1 MENINSPITPRKK
14 VHFAEES
21 SFTQLKHKESSNLN
35 LGFIHKSNT
44 TMDLFGLNSSNFSR
58 IQSTGNLS
66 VLSNPNKKNSINDFD
81 LLSNLGRGAYAKV
94 VLARNKYN
102 GKLYAIKII
111 NKNFLEKL
119 NKQYEVHIEKYT
131 LTKLNHPNIVK
142 LNKTFQDKRHLYF
155 VLEFCQNKDLNSLMR
170 LIGTLDYKL
179 AKYYSAEI
187 LSALTYMH
195 KNGIFDRDVKAEN
208 IGITDSMHLKF
219 FDFGTAYIIGKYF
232 DKKKM
237 RFVEIDK
244 EIINEKFNENPEEE
258 EIEIG
263 NYLIQNLRSEFV
275 GTAEYVS
282 PEVLNHN
289 YNEIGP
295 AVDLWAFGCI
305 IYLLFEGKTPF
316 KEKNENDIFNN
327 IKNLNYSFD
336 NNIPEDAKDLIKKL
350 LVLNPKER
358 IGYGDEKNNYK
369 DIRNHPFFNDIDFD
383 LLEVSDPPIEKI
395 EMTLRDYGFF
405 NENLEENDLDLSDN
419 HSNVHGLNDGSSSSE
434 FSNDNKMKRIKSMNK
449 LGLMN
454 LLNKKTIEEEN
465 ESSYYDKTDDENDK
479 KILIEDMLKKK
490 SPWFHYNMRYVK
502 LYSNGIIE
510 YFEPDKKTLKGTI
523 EINEFCKVEVKND
536 YKFELYTDKRKFVF
550 KHTIN
555 KIAHIW
561 ADKINSIIKKK
572 FKKYK

>member
-1 MENINSPITPRKK
+1 MQNENSPITPRKK
-14 VHFAEES
+14 VHFAEDS
-21 SFTQLKHKESSNLN
+21 SFTILKQKEISNL
-35 LGFIHKSNT
+35 GVIHKSNT
-44 TMDLFGLNSSNFSR
+44 TMDLFGLQSSNFSR

-66 VLSNPNKKNSINDFD
+66 AINPNKKNSINDFD

-195 KNGIFDRDVKAEN
+195 KNGIYDRDVKAEN

-289 YNEIGP
+289 YNDIGP

-316 KEKNENDIFNN
+316 KEKNESDIFNN
-327 IKNLNYSFD
+327 IKNLNYTFD

-383 LLEVSDPPIEKI
+383 LLEVSAPPIEKI

-419 HSNVHGLNDGSSSSE
+419 HSNVHGLNDGSSGNE
-434 FSNDNKMKRIKSMNK
+434 FSIDNKMKRIKSMNK
-449 LGLMN
+449 LGLIN

-465 ESSYYDKTDDENDK
+465 ENVNDKIDENEK
-479 KILIEDMLKKK
+479 KILIQDMLKKK
-490 SPWFHYNMRYVK
+490 SPWFHYNMRYVI

-510 YFEPDKKTLKGTI
+510 YYEPDKKTLKGTI

-536 YKFELYTDKRKFVF
+536 YKFELFTDKRKFVF

-555 KIAHIW
+555 KIAHLW

-572 FKKYK
+572 LKKYKK